1 MFTIENSNIYN
12 SNNETKNKSAKYQEK
27 EKMKKRKRNINSS
40 THSIFQDILESYA
53 NIVLN
58 TRFQS

>member
-27 EKMKKRKRNINSS
+27 EKMKKKKNYKLFNP
-40 THSIFQDILESYA
+40 
-53 NIVLN
+53 LN
-58 TRFQS
+58 FPRYIRELCEYCT

>member
-27 EKMKKRKRNINSS
+27 EKMKKKRNINSS

>member
-27 EKMKKRKRNINSS
+27 EKVKKKRNINSS

>member
-1 MFTIENSNIYN
+1 MFTIEN

-27 EKMKKRKRNINSS
+27 EKMKKKRNINSS

-58 TRFQS
+58 TQFQS